1 MIFQILLQ
9 IFLIALNALFA
20 STEIAVLSL
29 NEAKLK
35 KQAEE
40 GDRKAAKMLTMVE
53 APTSFLSTIQIGITL
68 AGFLGSAFAADNFSD
83 YLVNFL
89 VNVCRLPISVEILD
103 KISVIIITLILSY
116 FTLVFGELVPKRVAM
131 RKSESLAR
139 LTSGFIAFL
148 ATILK
153 PFIAFMS
160 FSTNTVLRLLRIDP
174 NAQDET
180 VSEEDIILMVDE
192 GEEKGAIEGK
202 EKTMIENIFDFN
214 DTTVDK
220 IMIPRRN
227 VTFLNKTSTTKEIL
241 TVMEESGFS
250 RFPVIGKNVD
260 DIVGVLRSREFFLA
274 VAKEKPFSLDD
285 LLIPAYFAPEGIK
298 ADELFD
304 QLQKHK
310 THMAIIVDEYGGTSG
325 IVTMEDLLEEIV
337 GDIYDEA
344 DEIETPSI
352 SKVDENTWIIF
363 GSTPLEDAEKAIG
376 RDLRDEKSEYYNT
389 VSGFVLDHLGSFPS
403 DGTTPE
409 FQVHDLLVQVES
421 IKNHRIESV
430 KLTLLPE

>member
-1 MIFQILLQ
+1 
-9 IFLIALNALFA
+9 
-20 STEIAVLSL
+20 
-29 NEAKLK
+29 
-35 KQAEE
+35 
-40 GDRKAAKMLTMVE
+40 
-53 APTSFLSTIQIGITL
+53 
-68 AGFLGSAFAADNFSD
+68 
-83 YLVNFL
+83 
-89 VNVCRLPISVEILD
+89 
-103 KISVIIITLILSY
+103 
-116 FTLVFGELVPKRVAM
+116 
-131 RKSESLAR
+131 
-139 LTSGFIAFL
+139 
-148 ATILK
+148 
-153 PFIAFMS
+153 
-160 FSTNTVLRLLRIDP
+160 
-174 NAQDET
+174 
-180 VSEEDIILMVDE
+180 
-192 GEEKGAIEGK
+192 
-202 EKTMIENIFDFN
+202 
-214 DTTVDK
+214 
-220 IMIPRRN
+220 
-227 VTFLNKTSTTKEIL
+227 
-241 TVMEESGFS
+241 MEESGFS